1 MHFSRL
7 TEVLAKKECTT
18 VDPSTS
24 LDVPDSGMSN
34 RSLEIQRKS
43 VYLLAFY
50 LRTVSQMERRWWLSV
65 KLLLWK
71 CLVSMAIHNP
81 FPFSPPLKKYL
92 RWMFFLLEQ
101 KMGIL
106 LSFFPADNVLISLS
120 LYGTASTPCTTRR
133 ERKYTFVH
141 GLSPLVELQTN
152 NRHPIWSCLSKL
164 WPDTQQ

>member
-1 MHFSRL
+1 MG
-7 TEVLAKKECTT
+7 TDGEEMMVICE
-18 VDPSTS
+18 TS
-24 LDVPDSGMSN
+24 SMEMPC
-34 RSLEIQRKS
+34 
-43 VYLLAFY
+43 VYGN
-50 LRTVSQMERRWWLSV
+50 TQPLS
-65 KLLLWK
+65 
-71 CLVSMAIHNP
+71 
-81 FPFSPPLKKYL
+81 FSPLLKKYL

-164 WPDTQQ
+164 